1 MSVKM
6 LYVVFGRSN
15 HVLVLYVVSNSLRL
29 FCVIVVVSKI
39 VVRSFRIF
47 MLFDFFVFC
56 LSDCSKL
63 L

>member
-47 MLFDFFVFC
+47 MLFDFFV
-56 LSDCSKL
+56 
-63 L
+63 